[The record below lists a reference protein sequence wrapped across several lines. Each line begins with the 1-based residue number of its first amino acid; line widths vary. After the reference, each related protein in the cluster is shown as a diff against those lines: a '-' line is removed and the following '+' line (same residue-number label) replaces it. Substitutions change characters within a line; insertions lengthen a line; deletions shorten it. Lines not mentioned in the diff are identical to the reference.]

1 MPNLAIVYKTFENI
15 VAKNIETTKKAL
27 NNVYGYKLR
36 EALSGLCEAS

>member
-27 NNVYGYKLR
+27 NIVYGYKLR